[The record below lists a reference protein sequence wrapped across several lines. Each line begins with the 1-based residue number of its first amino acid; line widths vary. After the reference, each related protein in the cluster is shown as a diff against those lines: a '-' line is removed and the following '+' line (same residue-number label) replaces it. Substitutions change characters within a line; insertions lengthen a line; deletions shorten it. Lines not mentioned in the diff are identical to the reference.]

1 MYQLLRCPSLPLS
14 IHQLLCSP
22 PLPLINASTVVLT
35 LSPTQQCSNCCVD
48 PLSPLIIPQLL
59 PYSYSF
65 PFRQSL
71 LKLHL
76 ITVLPLFPLVANNHH
91 HPHPSTIPP
100 PSPFVLSPLPSP
112 RVLSSPPSPFILSS
126 SPYPNNS
133 TTPLPFGD

>member
-100 PSPFVLSPLPSP
+100 PSPLCTITTSFPPCTIITSFPLYTIIIS
-112 RVLSSPPSPFILSS
+112 
-126 SPYPNNS
+126 
-133 TTPLPFGD
+133 LP